1 MATRTYGDVLTL
13 MRRIVGENDGSD
25 PDATDTIFMEYIQNF
40 VEMVMG
46 QDVKLFDLYT
56 WFEFDTV
63 ADQETYVFKDQ
74 GYTNLYPPAYVIDS
88 NASDTRLNF
97 FQSPELF
104 FRRNSVDATNQDT
117 SRPGDMLFYNDE
129 VILRPVPND
138 VYTIKMRAYTDLP
151 QDLTQNDNVPQR
163 YYVRYIAYGASLDYM
178 ADFGNDEDYA
188 KKKPIFDRYKSLVLK
203 RTAEQMTTQRGVQ
216 AL

>member
-1 MATRTYGDVLTL
+1 
-13 MRRIVGENDGSD
+13 
-25 PDATDTIFMEYIQNF
+25 
-40 VEMVMG
+40 
-46 QDVKLFDLYT
+46 
-56 WFEFDTV
+56 
-63 ADQETYVFKDQ
+63 
-74 GYTNLYPPAYVIDS
+74 
-88 NASDTRLNF
+88 
-97 FQSPELF
+97 
-104 FRRNSVDATNQDT
+104 
-117 SRPGDMLFYNDE
+117 MLFYNDE
-129 VILRPVPND
+129 IVIRPVPD
-138 VYTIKMRAYTDLP
+138 GVYTIKMRAYTDLP